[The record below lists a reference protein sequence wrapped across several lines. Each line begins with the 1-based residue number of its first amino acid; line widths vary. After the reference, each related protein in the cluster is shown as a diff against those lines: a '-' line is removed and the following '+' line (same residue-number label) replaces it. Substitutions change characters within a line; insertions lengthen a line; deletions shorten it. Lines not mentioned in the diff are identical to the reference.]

1 MKHRIQHPEFRIQ
14 PRHGTSGCACTRK
27 LEKGEGAVVAAGRRA
42 EATGTLLRSEATEG
56 GAGAMKKRAE
66 VGKGDLEIGKSWNI
80 YRLAT
85 GFSHFETALTRLFPP
100 NSTQVVDFPRI
111 ALAGLFRE
119 VKDSPQRRRD
129 AEASVDGNQYWKMQN
144 EPRRHRGTGTRGD
157 KNQYQETELI

>member
-85 GFSHFETALTRLFPP
+85 GFSHFETALTRLFPHK
-100 NSTQVVDFPRI
+100 STQVVDFPHLAMVRVFRE
-111 ALAGLFRE
+111 AMNWPQKRGNKLMLAGII
-119 VKDSPQRRRD
+119 
-129 AEASVDGNQYWKMQN
+129 
-144 EPRRHRGTGTRGD
+144 TGTWADQR
-157 KNQYQETELI
+157 KTHELA